1 MSNNKSG
8 KFVTSKT
15 TINFNKDE
23 PLVRFRQP
31 IQQQSHSLFPIPS
44 NLTTIPRL
52 TTPQQNLNGLYSTG
66 IVQQSSLANANNQ
79 RQNSNNNSL
88 IDDNDDCFY
97 DNIQVIIVI
106 NLKFATKNATNM
118 SKLKNINVDA
128 ILEAKEN
135 CHQKYFCNF
144 FYF

>member
-8 KFVTSKT
+8 KFSTTK

-31 IQQQSHSLFPIPS
+31 IQQQSHNLFPIPS

-52 TTPQQNLNGLYSTG
+52 TTPQQNLKGLYSTG
-66 IVQQSSLANANNQ
+66 IVQQSSSANANNQ

-88 IDDNDDCFY
+88 IDDNDNCFY
-97 DNIQVIIVI
+97 DNIQVTIAI
-106 NLKFATKNATNM
+106 NLKFTTNM
-118 SKLKNINVDA
+118 SKLEHIN
-128 ILEAKEN
+128 
-135 CHQKYFCNF
+135 
-144 FYF
+144 